1 LSNVIIGIIGII
13 LFIGLAVAGAV
24 LLGSDFQTARGS
36 TQAATVSS
44 HLQQFAQAVQVVR
57 LRRGV
62 VFPSNTATALGTNLV
77 SYNALSDIPVNP
89 LTGGAYVP
97 VNSSGGSDA
106 NPTAFVY
113 TDLGTTARA
122 RDVCF
127 AVEEGAGNTSAAAV
141 VDTAA
146 TFLSR
151 LNAAPRLG
159 CMKSSTGNRYLA
171 YIPV

>member
-1 LSNVIIGIIGII
+1 MANVIIGIIGVI
-13 LFIGLAVAGAV
+13 LFIGLAIAGAV
-24 LLGSDFQTARGS
+24 LLGSDFQTAKGS
-36 TQAATVSS
+36 TQAAAVSS
-44 HLQQFAQAVQVVR
+44 HLQQYAQAVQVVR

-62 VFPSNTATALGTNLV
+62 VFPSNTGTALGTSLV

-89 LTGGAYVP
+89 LTGGAYIP
-97 VNSSGGSDA
+97 VNATGGSDA
-106 NPTAFVY
+106 NPTAFIY

-122 RDVCF
+122 RDICF
-127 AVEEGAGNTSAAAV
+127 GVEEGANSATTATV

-146 TFLSR
+146 TLSSR
-151 LNAAPRLG
+151 LAAAPRLG